1 MRRMWATMGVVAVL
15 ASSCTQR
22 SVSTVESERSDTI
35 PAVADDTIPDDTIPE
50 DTVPEDTV
58 PDDTVPDDGTD
69 PAPGGTLGWSPC
81 DRPVVVGQL
90 DCATLQVPLDHTQP
104 DGETIDIA
112 LARSPATD
120 PDRRIGSLVFNP
132 GGPGGSGVDFL
143 ASAAPLIPS
152 EVAARFDLV
161 GFDPRGVGA
170 SSAVDCDIAIDDNI
184 DLLAP
189 GDDAGWAAL
198 VEEAEALPASCPA
211 GALELAEYVGTNNAA
226 RDLDLLR
233 EALGDEQLS
242 YVGFSYGTRLGATYA
257 ELFPERVRALVLD
270 GAVRPTTDFAAL
282 DLEQAAGFD
291 RALESFATACDA
303 DEDCLLQELGPTLDV
318 IAGLEREIDEVGAFE
333 TDDPARVLTP
343 GELSLGIASAL
354 YSQQAW
360 PFLAQALYLA
370 ETQADGS
377 LLQVLGDSLVGR
389 RPDGTYDN
397 SQEANR
403 FINCA
408 DDPDRPSVDVVR
420 ERGDAAAATS
430 RYFADFLRA
439 STGCIGTP
447 DPIDPLV
454 VGPAAGA
461 APILVIGNT
470 GDPATPYEWS
480 VAMAD
485 SLESGV
491 LYTVEAQGHT
501 AYTSIDCVE
510 SVVNAYLID
519 LVVPT
524 AGSSCNDTSSA
535 DYFLPAGEG
544 EIDLLLAVFD
554 CLRDNGAD
562 IPELT
567 AADVLADPSGEQ
579 LVELFDF
586 EDPAFLDAAFA
597 CTAELDALSG
607 L

>member
-1 MRRMWATMGVVAVL
+1 MWATMAVVAAL
-15 ASSCTQR
+15 ASSCTER
-22 SVSTVESERSDTI
+22 SVSTVEAERSATI
-35 PAVADDTIPDDTIPE
+35 PAGADDTTDD
-50 DTVPEDTV
+50 VP
-58 PDDTVPDDGTD
+58 D
-69 PAPGGTLGWSPC
+69 PAPGGTLDWSSC
-81 DRPVVVGQL
+81 DRPTVLGPL
-90 DCATLQVPLDHTQP
+90 DCATLQVPLDHARP

-143 ASAAPLIPS
+143 VSAAPLIPPD
-152 EVAARFDLV
+152 VAARFDLV

-170 SSAVDCDIAIDDNI
+170 SSAVDCDIEIDDNV

-198 VEEAEALPASCPA
+198 VEEAEALPATCPA
-211 GALELAEYVGTNNAA
+211 EVLDLAEYVGTNNAA
-226 RDLDLLR
+226 RDLDLIR
-233 EALGDEQLS
+233 AALGDERLS

-257 ELFPERVRALVLD
+257 ELFPDRVRALVLD
-270 GAVRPTTDFAAL
+270 GAVRPTTDSAAL

-291 RALESFATACDA
+291 RALESFAAACDA
-303 DEDCLLQELGPTLDV
+303 DADCLLQELGPTLDV
-318 IAGLEREIDEVGAFE
+318 IAGLEREIAEVGGFE
-333 TDDPARVLTP
+333 TDDPSRILTP

-360 PFLAQALYLA
+360 PFLAQALYVA

-389 RPDGTYDN
+389 GPDGTYDN

-408 DDPDRPSVDVVR
+408 DDPDRPPVEVV
-420 ERGDAAAATS
+420 GSAATRRRRRRRTS
-430 RYFADFLRA
+430 PTSCAP

-447 DPIDPLV
+447 DPRDPLV

-485 SLESGV
+485 GLESGV

-501 AYTSIDCVE
+501 AYTSIACVE
-510 SVVNAYLID
+510 PVVNDYLID

-524 AGSSCNDTSSA
+524 VGSSCNDTDTA
-535 DYFLPAGEG
+535 DYFVPAGES
-544 EIDLLLAVFD
+544 EFDLVLAVFD
-554 CLRDNGAD
+554 CLRENGAD

-567 AADVLADPSGEQ
+567 IADLLSDPSGEQ

-586 EDPAFLDAAFA
+586 EDPAFLAAAFA
-597 CTAELDALSG
+597 CAEELDALAG